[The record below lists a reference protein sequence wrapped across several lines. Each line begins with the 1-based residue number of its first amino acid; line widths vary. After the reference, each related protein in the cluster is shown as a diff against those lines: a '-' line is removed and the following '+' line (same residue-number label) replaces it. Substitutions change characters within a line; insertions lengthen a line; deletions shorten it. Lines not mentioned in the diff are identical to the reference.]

1 MKNWIRKLA
10 ALLLAALLTA
20 ALPVTAFAKDG
31 EDETPELDERIEA
44 ALEWGLRIAADNSH
58 GYSKYSRFGPNYDC
72 SSFVSAALMHGGF
85 DLSYTST
92 CGMKEALEE
101 LGFTAYRKGEV
112 ELRRGDILL
121 NPWEHVEFYL
131 GDGMCLAA
139 HMDYDGRS
147 GDSTGKEINIR
158 EGQHCAFCRNRTY
171 SWILRCPAPE
181 PAREPEPIEL
191 PEPKLSPEPVFVS
204 PVESEGPIPVYP
216 LPETTPGTLSQTIKT
231 VSAANPD
238 NAMER

>member
-1 MKNWIRKLA
+1 MKNWIRKLT

-85 DLSYTST
+85 DLGYTST

-204 PVESEGPIPVYP
+204 PVESEGPMPVYP
-216 LPETTPGTLSQTIKT
+216 MPETTPGRVSQTVKA
-231 VSAANPD
+231 VSAANPE
-238 NAMER
+238 NAMEQ

>member
-10 ALLLAALLTA
+10 AFLLAALLTA

-85 DLSYTST
+85 DLGYTST

-204 PVESEGPIPVYP
+204 PVESEGPMPVYP
-216 LPETTPGTLSQTIKT
+216 MPETTPGRVSQTVKA

>member
-1 MKNWIRKLA
+1 MKNWIRKLT

-85 DLSYTST
+85 DLGYTST

-216 LPETTPGTLSQTIKT
+216 LPETTPGRVSQTVKT
-231 VSAANPD
+231 VSVANPE
-238 NAMER
+238 NAMEQ